1 MARIGLENII
11 MSFGTNSKRSTVLE
25 DINLHVNDG
34 DFVSLIG
41 PSGCG
46 KSTLLDL
53 VAGLKKPTFGRILID
68 GQEIL
73 GPGPDRGVVFQD
85 YSLFP
90 WMSALENICFAI
102 EHSREKLSKS
112 ETLARANQYLE
123 IVGLSKFIHKHPG
136 TLSGGMRQR
145 LAIAQALVSAPK
157 LLIIDEPT
165 TGLDPGERVAFRNMI
180 FDLGRSCV
188 ILLSTHIVKD
198 VEFSCHGMAL
208 LFGGRQHFCGEPLRF
223 MDTVRGRVF
232 EVELPF
238 SQFDGF
244 AAAHHVV
251 AIHEHG
257 DRVNV
262 RFITPEPSSD
272 VPGAL
277 LQRVNLEDA
286 YVDFIRARQREEEQA
301 FGQAV

>member
-1 MARIGLENII
+1 MRLEIHQLSKVYQDGKVALRDFNLALDDGVFGL
-11 MSFGTNSKRSTVLE
+11 L
-25 DINLHVNDG
+25 
-34 DFVSLIG
+34 G
-41 PSGCG
+41 PNGAG
-46 KSTLLDL
+46 KSTLLEIL
-53 VAGLKKPTFGRILID
+53 ALGLMPTAGTIRWEGRDVHQHPTAYRRILGYLPQTYGFYDELKAQTLLEYIGKLFGLHGRALRARVD
-68 GQEIL
+68 ECLERVNL
-73 GPGPDRGVVFQD
+73 GEVRRRKVKTF
-85 YSLFP
+85 
-90 WMSALENICFAI
+90 
-102 EHSREKLSKS
+102 
-112 ETLARANQYLE
+112 
-123 IVGLSKFIHKHPG
+123 
-136 TLSGGMRQR
+136 SGGMRQR